1 MSPFVPPRIQP
12 MERANG
18 MLDPETVKTAVR
30 TATPTDEQVVARVLA
45 GETELFELVM
55 RRHNQ
60 RVYRAIRSVVRT
72 EAEVE
77 DVMQQAYLQAFAHLK
92 DFSGRSTVSTWLIR
106 IAMNE
111 ALMRTR
117 KAARLTLVPDLTDRH
132 LESAMSSPP
141 NDSPEERAH
150 ARELSSF
157 LETAVDALPELYR
170 TVFVLRDIEGLST
183 AETAEVLEVS
193 EDVVKTRLHRA
204 KSLVRDALFEQ
215 VTGTADDAFVFRAPR
230 CDRIVQR
237 VMSAVLTPR

>member
-1 MSPFVPPRIQP
+1 
-12 MERANG
+12 

-77 DVMQQAYLQAFAHLK
+77 DVMQQAYLQAFTHLK

-117 KAARLTLVPDLTDRH
+117 KAARLTLVPDLTGH
-132 LESAMSSPP
+132 LESAMPSPT

-150 ARELSSF
+150 ARELSSY

-170 TVFVLRDIEGLST
+170 TVFVLREIEGLST

-215 VTGTADDAFVFRAPR
+215 ATGTADDAFVFRAPR